1 MEFKNRTFLVC
12 GGMGFLGSSIANK
25 LLAKGAKVTATYHTK
40 KPAYFHENLSWI
52 EADLTDQN
60 TCLSIT
66 KGIDYVFMC
75 AANTAGAA
83 VIVNSPL
90 SQVTPNVIMNTYTL
104 EAAYTNKVKKFVF
117 ISSGAAYPDLGTKPL
132 VEEDMFV
139 ASPPPVYYAVGWMKR
154 YTEILC
160 QTYAEKI
167 SNPMATLVIRPS
179 NVYGPGD
186 KFDPQK
192 SHVTAALIRKVIDR
206 LNPFSVWGTGE
217 DVRDL
222 IYIEDFLE
230 GAFTA
235 FAHPVPFMAV
245 NISSGKGYT
254 IKEILNTALQADN
267 YHDAV
272 VSYDPT
278 KPQTI
283 GYRIIDPTF
292 AKDTL
297 GFEAKTSLEDGI
309 KKTISWYKQNFLAS
323 TAS

>member
-1 MEFKNRTFLVC
+1 MELKNSTCFVA

-25 LLAKGAKVTATYHTK
+25 LLEKGAKVIATYHTK

-52 EADLTDQN
+52 EADLTNQN
-60 TCLSIT
+60 TCLSAT
-66 KGIDYVFMC
+66 KGADYVFMC

-90 SQVTPNVIMNTYTL
+90 CQITPNVVMNTYML
-104 EAAYTNKVKKFVF
+104 EAAYANKVKKFMF
-117 ISSGAAYPDLGTKPL
+117 ISSGAAYPDLGTKAL
-132 VEEDMFV
+132 VEDDMFR
-139 ASPPPVYYAVGWMKR
+139 ADPPPVYYAVGWMKR

-160 QTYAEKI
+160 RTYAEKI

-206 LNPFSVWGTGE
+206 LNPFPVWGTGK

-230 GAFTA
+230 GVFKA
-235 FAHPVPFMAV
+235 FADPSPFLAV
-245 NISSGKGYT
+245 NLSSGKGYT
-254 IKEILNTALQADN
+254 IEEILNTALKIDN
-267 YHDAV
+267 YQDADV
-272 VSYDPT
+272 NYDPT

-283 GYRIIDPTF
+283 SYRIIDPTF
-292 AKDTL
+292 AKEIL
-297 GFEAKTSLEDGI
+297 GFDAKTSLEEGI
-309 KKTISWYKQNFLAS
+309 RKTITWYRETFLNV
-323 TAS
+323 